1 MEAIPL
7 VPSLWSLCW
16 FHRITVACQCWVCV
30 MQSLVR
36 RGKERSLGRAESWA
50 VSEVQDPRC
59 SSDLHSLFSV
69 VSALL
74 THLPGCPGASP
85 RHLSATLLHIP
96 FTALFLLL
104 PLWDLTEAGD
114 CCFSRGVSSP
124 QSVFTYSLYWVTS
137 LNYPQCHPR
146 SRCFLHFCCFTET
159 QAGQPRVLARC
170 FGLTQPE
177 LSFYSGPAVSW

>member
-85 RHLSATLLHIP
+85 PAFICYLTSHSIHSPLLASP
-96 FTALFLLL
+96 FVGPDGGWRLLL
-104 PLWDLTEAGD
+104 
-114 CCFSRGVSSP
+114 F
-124 QSVFTYSLYWVTS
+124 
-137 LNYPQCHPR
+137 
-146 SRCFLHFCCFTET
+146 SRCFFSPVCLHLLSLLGHLF
-159 QAGQPRVLARC
+159 
-170 FGLTQPE
+170 E
-177 LSFYSGPAVSW
+177 LSPMPST